1 MARAMPRAWQLPST
15 AMLGP
20 SRVVAARARFRH
32 GVAQVGAQRAGAQ
45 LGAERVNAL
54 RARRG
59 RSFRATSR
67 AGVSGRIGAPE
78 GPSPS

>member
-32 GVAQVGAQRAGAQ
+32 GVAQVGAQ
-45 LGAERVNAL
+45 LGVERVNAL

-67 AGVSGRIGAPE
+67 AGVSGRNSAPE
-78 GPSPS
+78 GLSPS